1 MDSDEENDRDD
12 GSINMTG
19 FMFGNIDKNG
29 ELEDDILDSEAKQ
42 HLASLSHFGISSLLQ
57 EMLMDDI
64 DTKKSNEDDS
74 DNKEE
79 KESEKDNIVTSDKE
93 DDYQEKSP
101 SAFDFS
107 DINELADDNCEEN
120 TSMFFFGSIDII
132 DIILLVVYII
142 SIPITF
148 FYNKIF

>member
-1 MDSDEENDRDD
+1 MDSDEENERED
-12 GSINMTG
+12 GSLNMTG

-29 ELEDDILDSEAKQ
+29 ELEDDILDAEAKQ

-57 EMLMDDI
+57 EMLNDDV
-64 DTKKSNEDDS
+64 DTKKSNEEES
-74 DNKEE
+74 DNVKE

-101 SAFDFS
+101 TAFDFS
-107 DINELADDNCEEN
+107 GINELAEDNCEEN
-120 TSMFFFGSIDII
+120 TSMFFFGSIDYI
-132 DIILLVVYII
+132 DIILLLIYII
-142 SIPITF
+142 SIPISF